1 MASAAVIPSPA
12 GGAVPVHGAA
22 EPAGWLMDER
32 DGFISWLRGEFAAA
46 NAIIDLLVVH
56 LRAVGDPGEYDHV
69 FAAVQQRRHHWAPVI
84 HMQQFFPVADVAYAL
99 QQSGWRRRLPPP
111 QQHGPV
117 VSPAPPPP
125 PPRRPSFAPSHNHS
139 HSHHRHAAHHRYD
152 PPRGAGNVP
161 PAGSDKDG
169 REFHNKEGK
178 GLKEGENVAD
188 AKGPQLNS
196 PVTDG
201 EKNSSLQITAE
212 GSSKVVPTPVEYTT
226 SEIIDGKPVN
236 TVEGLK
242 VYEGLVNVTEINKIV
257 SLVNETKASSR
268 RGGFE
273 VGQTVIVGKRPLK
286 GHGSVIIQLGVP
298 IIEGPLEDE
307 NQRETTRVEPVPG
320 LLHDL
325 FDRFFRQGIVPSK
338 PDYCVVDFYY
348 EEEYSHPQ
356 QPPSWYGRPLCTL
369 CLTECDMVFGRVI
382 FGERG
387 DNRGPLKLSLS
398 TGSLVVLQGRSADVA
413 KRAIPATRK
422 QRILLTFG
430 KSVARKV
437 APSESA
443 SRPTAPLTPPS
454 MPWGPPSRPANVRPH
469 SPSPQHFGYTPTSSV
484 LPAPTTGPHHIPPSD
499 GMQPLFVAPAPVAA
513 AAIPFPAAVPLPN
526 ATAAWMPEA
535 APRPAPPRFPV
546 PGTGVFLPP
555 GSAHQLP
562 HQMIQASQAHA
573 EPNSP
578 RGSAAYVHN
587 KGTVMEVANGS
598 ASPKSSGTT
607 KRADTTE
614 AKPECNGSS
623 SSVGEEQQNGGMK
636 NAGLSKVEPSAAK

>member
-1 MASAAVIPSPA
+1 MASQ
-12 GGAVPVHGAA
+12 
-22 EPAGWLMDER
+22 
-32 DGFISWLRGEFAAA
+32 
-46 NAIIDLLVVH
+46 
-56 LRAVGDPGEYDHV
+56 Y
-69 FAAVQQRRHHWAPVI
+69 
-84 HMQQFFPVADVAYAL
+84 
-99 QQSGWRRRLPPP
+99 
-111 QQHGPV
+111 
-117 VSPAPPPP
+117 
-125 PPRRPSFAPSHNHS
+125 
-139 HSHHRHAAHHRYD
+139 
-152 PPRGAGNVP
+152 
-161 PAGSDKDG
+161 
-169 REFHNKEGK
+169 
-178 GLKEGENVAD
+178 
-188 AKGPQLNS
+188 
-196 PVTDG
+196 
-201 EKNSSLQITAE
+201 
-212 GSSKVVPTPVEYTT
+212 
-226 SEIIDGKPVN
+226 VN

-437 APSESA
+437 ATSESA

-484 LPAPTTGPHHIPPSD
+484 LPAPTTGPHHIPLSD

-513 AAIPFPAAVPLPN
+513 AAMPFPAAVPLPN

-562 HQMIQASQAHA
+562 HQMIQASHAHA

-587 KGTVMEVANGS
+587 KGTGMEVANGS
-598 ASPKSSGTT
+598 ASPRSSGTT
-607 KRADTTE
+607 KRADTIE

-623 SSVGEEQQNGGMK
+623 SSAGEEQQNGGMK